1 MDLKLPPLGE
11 GADSGNVVSILVKE
25 GDAIAKGQGIIEL
38 ETGKAVA
45 PVPASAAGKV
55 TKIIVA
61 VGDKISVGQPILSL
75 DDPGNRPRRQTGPG
89 QTGSRRA
96 PPCRPPPRRRR
107 PPRRKSRNRRQW
119 KRKAPGGRNRPLRL
133 RSAAWRANWA
143 LISENSRQ

>member
-11 GADSGNVVSILVKE
+11 GADDSGNVVSILVKE
-25 GDAIAKGQGIIEL
+25 GDQIAKGQGIIEL

-75 DDPGNRPRRQTGPG
+75 DDAGPVPAAKPVPVTPVPDKAVQVVAG
-89 QTGSRRA
+89 LNELPQGA
-96 PPCRPPPRRRR
+96 PCGT
-107 PPRRKSRNRRQW
+107 
-119 KRKAPGGRNRPLRL
+119 KRIEFLFELYDKYTADLFTKEKPVKNKKTKT
-133 RSAAWRANWA
+133 
-143 LISENSRQ
+143 